1 MITSEND
8 LKNLL
13 KLYNE
18 VLNTNFND
26 KNLVVI
32 QDKISSNLN
41 KDIAEFMEKNNI
53 SYNDYKRISEDVKY
67 NLKED
72 DCLQKL
78 GNDRLEMILED
89 CSVKETVDILK
100 SFDIDNDFIINCFS
114 EKENQKEAEEYIEKT
129 EESEDNEL

>member
-1 MITSEND
+1 
-8 LKNLL
+8 
-13 KLYNE
+13 
-18 VLNTNFND
+18 
-26 KNLVVI
+26 
-32 QDKISSNLN
+32 
-41 KDIAEFMEKNNI
+41 MEKNNI

-78 GNDRLEMILED
+78 GNDKLEMILED

>member
-1 MITSEND
+1 MITGEND

-32 QDKISSNLN
+32 QDEISSNLN
-41 KDIAEFMEKNNI
+41 KNIAEFMEKNNI

-114 EKENQKEAEEYIEKT
+114 EKENQKKAEEYIEKT

>member
-1 MITSEND
+1 MITGEID

-41 KDIAEFMEKNNI
+41 KNIAEFMEKNNI

>member
-1 MITSEND
+1 MITGEND

-41 KDIAEFMEKNNI
+41 KNIAEFMEKNNI

-78 GNDRLEMILED
+78 GNDKLEMILED